1 MDPKSTPK
9 LEDAIEI
16 SADALAEMVARI
28 DSSSLS
34 DSDKKL
40 IKSFVTTVTTLKTL
54 LERRTGRLLTI
65 LRKIFGLKTETHA
78 KSGRRPGDND
88 KKDEAADKK
97 KRKGGKG
104 RNGREN
110 YPGAKKIRIE
120 HECLK
125 SGDTCPECQ
134 GSKLKETQDG
144 VAYRWTGQSPLV
156 LNLYALQ
163 RLLCEACKATFS
175 AIVPGEKRDKTGL
188 DPSTSEFRGAVKER
202 IVDAS
207 CAAAIAS
214 LRFEMG
220 VPHFRLAEIQAQQGV
235 PLAPS
240 SQYTIM
246 DDAFRKPAT
255 ALIGELEKRAGA
267 DSNLFINDDTR
278 ARIMEIERNQKTA
291 PETDSTKPTTDT
303 KSTRKKVQTSAIVAR
318 SGDQTIALYY
328 TGHRNAGEN
337 LARILANRASDAP
350 VPLQMCDGLSANHP
364 AGFFTL
370 LGNCLDHA
378 RRKYKDVEASF
389 PEEVSFVLDTLGKV
403 YANDAKA
410 KDQELNPMERLAW
423 HQEQSAPFM
432 AALEQW
438 AINGLAQ
445 KVIEPNSTLGGAVKY
460 MQKRWSTLTAFLR
473 LEGMP
478 LASTEVERLIK
489 RCIRH
494 RKNSLHYKTVR
505 GAELG
510 DMLMSLIQTCRYAGQ
525 GSHEYLSAIARN
537 AADVIK
543 NPDQWLPWN
552 FKLAAES
559 INTT

>member
-1 MDPKSTPK
+1 MDPKPTAK
-9 LEDAIEI
+9 IEDAIEI
-16 SADALAEMVARI
+16 SADALAEMLARI
-28 DSSSLS
+28 DSSGLS

-40 IKSFVTTVTTLKTL
+40 IKSLVTTVTTLKTL
-54 LERRTGRLLTI
+54 LERRTGRLMAI
-65 LRKIFGLKTETHA
+65 LRKIFGLKTETRA
-78 KSGRRPGDND
+78 KSGRRPGDDD
-88 KKDEAADKK
+88 KKDKPPGDK

-104 RNGREN
+104 RNGRED

-125 SGDTCPECQ
+125 TGDTCPECQ
-134 GSKLKETQDG
+134 ESTLKETRDG
-144 VAYRWTGQSPLV
+144 IAYRWMGQTPLV

-163 RLLCEACKATFS
+163 RFLCEACKATFS
-175 AIVPGEKRDKTGL
+175 AIVPGEQRDRTDL
-188 DPSTSEFRGAVKER
+188 DPSTSELRGAVKER
-202 IVDAS
+202 SVDAS
-207 CAAAIAS
+207 CAAAIAT

-220 VPHFRLAEIQAQQGV
+220 VPNYRLAEIQAQQGV

-246 DDAFRKPAT
+246 DEAFRAPAK

-278 ARIMEIERNQKTA
+278 ARIMEIERNQKNT
-291 PETDSTKPTTDT
+291 PETESAKPATETKT
-303 KSTRKKVQTSAIVAR
+303 TRKKVQTSAIVAR

-337 LARILANRASDAP
+337 LAQILAHRASDAS

-364 AGFFTL
+364 AGFATL

-378 RRKYKDVEASF
+378 RRKFKDVEAAF
-389 PEEVSFVLDTLGKV
+389 PDDVSFVLDTLGKV

-410 KDQELNPMERLAW
+410 KQDGMRPAQRLAW
-423 HQEQSAPFM
+423 HQEQSAPIM
-432 AALEQW
+432 AALEHW
-438 AINGLAQ
+438 ATSGLDQ
-445 KVIEPNSTLGGAVKY
+445 KLIEPNSTLGGAVKY
-460 MQKRWSTLTAFLR
+460 MQKRWPTLTAFLR
-473 LEGMP
+473 VEGMP

-489 RCIRH
+489 KCIRH
-494 RKNSLHYKTVR
+494 RKNSLHYKTIR

-525 GSHEYLSAIARN
+525 GSHEYLTAIARS
-537 AADVIK
+537 AAEVIK
-543 NPDQWLPWN
+543 NPAQWMPWN
-552 FKLAAES
+552 FKLAVES
-559 INTT
+559 INSA